1 MTGFSIEL
9 PEGFIELPAAPASAE
24 VQRELEELLGLAAG
38 DTSAAEVAKSLSA
51 LGALAADSGAQY
63 SSIGLFRS
71 PDDLQRPISVVFT
84 ASQMTSDHD
93 DASTVITG
101 LREVYAAEPDTDT
114 EVLQLPAGQALAT
127 IREQPLILQVD
138 GVAPVALLQ
147 RQVVVW
153 IPDRAGSAVAVVGV
167 ASNCWQDWPH
177 VCDLALDLFESVSW
191 TP

>member
-24 VQRELEELLGLAAG
+24 VQRELEELLGLPAG

-51 LGALAADSGAQY
+51 LGALAADSGARY

-71 PDDLQRPISVVFT
+71 PDDLQRPISVVLT

-127 IREQPLILQVD
+127 IREQPLMLQVD

>member
-9 PEGFIELPAAPASAE
+9 PEGFIELPAAPATAE
-24 VQRELEELLGLAAG
+24 VQHKLEKLLGLPAG
-38 DTSAAEVAKSLSA
+38 DTSAAEVAKSLSV

-71 PDDLQRPISVVFT
+71 PDDLQRPVSVVLT
-84 ASQMTSDHD
+84 ASRMTSEHD

-101 LREVYAAEPDTDT
+101 LREVYAADLDTDT

-127 IREQPLILQVD
+127 IREQPLMLQVD

>member
-127 IREQPLILQVD
+127 IREQPLMLQVD

>member
-9 PEGFIELPAAPASAE
+9 PEGFIELPAAPVIAE
-24 VQRELEELLGLAAG
+24 VQRELEELFDLPAG

-51 LGALAADSGAQY
+51 LGTLAAGGGAQY

-71 PDDLQRPISVVFT
+71 PDDPQRPVSVVFT

-93 DASTVITG
+93 DASMVIIG
-101 LREVYAAEPDTDT
+101 LREVYAADPDTAT

-127 IREQPLILQVD
+127 IREQPLMLQVD

-147 RQVVVW
+147 RQVVAW
-153 IPDRAGSAVAVVGV
+153 IPDRAGSTVAVVGV

-177 VCDLALDLFESVSW
+177 VCDLALDVFESVSW